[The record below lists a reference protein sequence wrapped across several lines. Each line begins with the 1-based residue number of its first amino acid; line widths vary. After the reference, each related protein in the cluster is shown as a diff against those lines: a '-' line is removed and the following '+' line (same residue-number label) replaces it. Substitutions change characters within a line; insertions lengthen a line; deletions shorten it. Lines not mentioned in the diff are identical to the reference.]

1 MTVIATYLLLS
12 INCIS
17 PLQYIGLITKSSEYA
32 ASVYILFTAL
42 YCPLFY
48 IYILLRYD
56 CLKEHPM
63 CLPSF
68 SKTTAIRDTFSR
80 KPLSRMMMGA
90 LLVVVAAGCSNNA
103 ADATSNTGI
112 VNSAEAKVSTAQ
124 VAADNDSAVV
134 KALQANLKASGIE
147 ENILS
152 AVPTD
157 MKDIYWVTASG
168 LPSFF
173 TDKSGKHIIQGQIIA
188 VGAEAPVDI
197 SGALVAKTAQEALK
211 AVDKKDMIIY
221 PAKGETKSV
230 VYSFTDA
237 DCPYCTKLHEEI
249 DDINARGIE
258 VRYLAWPRSEGSIP
272 KMEAIWCSED
282 RNAAMDQAKMGANVQ
297 APSCNSP
304 VKSQIELGMALGV
317 RGTPAI
323 FTESGQ
329 QIGGYLPAA
338 QLAQTAIDAS

>member
-1 MTVIATYLLLS
+1 M
-12 INCIS
+12 
-17 PLQYIGLITKSSEYA
+17 
-32 ASVYILFTAL
+32 F
-42 YCPLFY
+42 
-48 IYILLRYD
+48 
-56 CLKEHPM
+56 
-63 CLPSF
+63 LPSF
-68 SKTTAIRDTFSR
+68 SKATPARAMFSR

-90 LLVVVAAGCSNNA
+90 LLVAIAAGCSNNA

-112 VNSAEAKVSTAQ
+112 VNSAEAKVSTVQ
-124 VAADNDSAVV
+124 VADNDAAVV

-147 ENILS
+147 EEIIS

-157 MKDIYWVTASG
+157 MDDIYWVTASG

-188 VGAEAPVDI
+188 VGQEAPVDI
-197 SGALVAKTAQEALK
+197 SGALVAKAAQDALK
-211 AVDKKDMIIY
+211 TVDKKDMVIY
-221 PAKGETKSV
+221 PAKGATKSV
-230 VYSFTDA
+230 VYAFTDA
-237 DCPYCTKLHEEI
+237 DCPYCTKLHEEM
-249 DDINARGIE
+249 DDINTRGIE

-304 VKSQIELGMALGV
+304 VKEQIELGMSLGV

>member
-1 MTVIATYLLLS
+1 M
-12 INCIS
+12 
-17 PLQYIGLITKSSEYA
+17 
-32 ASVYILFTAL
+32 F
-42 YCPLFY
+42 
-48 IYILLRYD
+48 
-56 CLKEHPM
+56 
-63 CLPSF
+63 LPSF
-68 SKTTAIRDTFSR
+68 SKTTATRDAFSS

-124 VAADNDSAVV
+124 VAADSDSAVV
-134 KALQANLKASGIE
+134 KSLQANLKASGIE

>member
-1 MTVIATYLLLS
+1 M
-12 INCIS
+12 
-17 PLQYIGLITKSSEYA
+17 
-32 ASVYILFTAL
+32 F
-42 YCPLFY
+42 
-48 IYILLRYD
+48 
-56 CLKEHPM
+56 
-63 CLPSF
+63 LPSF
-68 SKTTAIRDTFSR
+68 SKATPARAMFSR
-80 KPLSRMMMGA
+80 KPLSRMVMGA

-112 VNSAEAKVSTAQ
+112 VNSANAKVSTAQ
-124 VAADNDSAVV
+124 VADNDAAVV
-134 KALQANLKASGIE
+134 KALQTNLKASGIE
-147 ENILS
+147 EEIIS

-157 MKDIYWVTASG
+157 MDDIYWVTASG

-188 VGAEAPVDI
+188 VGQEAPVDI

-282 RNAAMDQAKMGANVQ
+282 RIAAMNQAKMGANVQ

>member
-1 MTVIATYLLLS
+1 M
-12 INCIS
+12 
-17 PLQYIGLITKSSEYA
+17 
-32 ASVYILFTAL
+32 F
-42 YCPLFY
+42 
-48 IYILLRYD
+48 
-56 CLKEHPM
+56 
-63 CLPSF
+63 LPSF
-68 SKTTAIRDTFSR
+68 SKTTATRDAFSR
-80 KPLSRMMMGA
+80 KPLSRTMMGA

-124 VAADNDSAVV
+124 VAADSDSAVV
-134 KALQANLKASGIE
+134 KSLQANLKASGIE

>member
-1 MTVIATYLLLS
+1 
-12 INCIS
+12 
-17 PLQYIGLITKSSEYA
+17 
-32 ASVYILFTAL
+32 
-42 YCPLFY
+42 
-48 IYILLRYD
+48 
-56 CLKEHPM
+56 
-63 CLPSF
+63 
-68 SKTTAIRDTFSR
+68 
-80 KPLSRMMMGA
+80 MGA

-103 ADATSNTGI
+103 ADATSNTSI
-112 VNSAEAKVSTAQ
+112 VNSANTKVSTAQ
-124 VAADNDSAVV
+124 VADNDAAVV
-134 KALQANLKASGIE
+134 KALQTNLKASGIE
-147 ENILS
+147 EEIIS

-157 MKDIYWVTASG
+157 MDDIYWVTASG

-197 SGALVAKTAQEALK
+197 SGALVAKAAQEALK

-237 DCPYCTKLHEEI
+237 DCPYCTKLHEEMS
-249 DDINARGIE
+249 DINARGIE
-258 VRYLAWPRSEGSIP
+258 VRYLAWPRNEGSIP

-282 RNAAMDQAKMGANVQ
+282 RKAAMDQAKMGANVQ
-297 APSCNSP
+297 APSCNNP
-304 VKSQIELGMALGV
+304 VKEQIELGMSLGV

>member
-1 MTVIATYLLLS
+1 M
-12 INCIS
+12 
-17 PLQYIGLITKSSEYA
+17 
-32 ASVYILFTAL
+32 F
-42 YCPLFY
+42 
-48 IYILLRYD
+48 
-56 CLKEHPM
+56 
-63 CLPSF
+63 LPSF
-68 SKTTAIRDTFSR
+68 SKPTATRDAFSR

>member
-1 MTVIATYLLLS
+1 M
-12 INCIS
+12 
-17 PLQYIGLITKSSEYA
+17 
-32 ASVYILFTAL
+32 F
-42 YCPLFY
+42 
-48 IYILLRYD
+48 
-56 CLKEHPM
+56 
-63 CLPSF
+63 LPSF
-68 SKTTAIRDTFSR
+68 SKTTTIRDTFSR

-124 VAADNDSAVV
+124 VAADSDSAVV

>member
-1 MTVIATYLLLS
+1 M
-12 INCIS
+12 
-17 PLQYIGLITKSSEYA
+17 
-32 ASVYILFTAL
+32 F
-42 YCPLFY
+42 
-48 IYILLRYD
+48 
-56 CLKEHPM
+56 
-63 CLPSF
+63 LPSF
-68 SKTTAIRDTFSR
+68 SKATPARALFSR

-90 LLVVVAAGCSNNA
+90 LLVAIAAGCSNNA

-124 VAADNDSAVV
+124 VADNDAAVV
-134 KALQANLKASGIE
+134 KALQTNLKASGIE
-147 ENILS
+147 EVIIS

-157 MKDIYWVTASG
+157 MDDIYWVTASG

-188 VGAEAPVDI
+188 VGQEAPVDI
-197 SGALVAKTAQEALK
+197 SGALVAKAAQDALK
-211 AVDKKDMIIY
+211 TVDKKDMVIY
-221 PAKGETKSV
+221 PAKGATKSV
-230 VYSFTDA
+230 VYAFTDA
-237 DCPYCTKLHEEI
+237 DCPYCTKLHEEM

-304 VKSQIELGMALGV
+304 VKEQIELGMSLGV